1 MDVDPDPHS
10 PPDPDS
16 DPDLRRSLAAGV
28 AVFNAG
34 DHHAAHDAWEAHWL
48 DLPDGSPDERLLHGL
63 IQYTACVYHARRRNW
78 SGATG
83 LAESAGDYLAD
94 LPADHRGV
102 NLGAVRRYLAAFAG
116 DPELIERRPPLALRL
131 DGAALTPADLD
142 FETAALAA
150 RVVAADDDAF
160 DAERIARA
168 VEVAREE
175 IESGTQTRF
184 TALVMDFADDRDH
197 RALVYQRLCQ
207 HLERHE
213 REREDVEGLFD

>member
-1 MDVDPDPHS
+1 MDADADPEF
-10 PPDPDS
+10 
-16 DPDLRRSLAAGV
+16 RRALAAGV

-34 DHHAAHDAWEAHWL
+34 DHHAAHDAWEARWL
-48 DLPDGSPDERLLHGL
+48 DLSDDSPDERLLHGL

-78 SGATG
+78 AGATG
-83 LAESAGDYLAD
+83 LAASAGEYLAD

-102 NLGAVRRYLAAFAG
+102 NLGAVRRYLATLAA

-150 RVVAADDDAF
+150 RVVAADDEAYD
-160 DAERIARA
+160 EGRIEAA
-168 VEVAREE
+168 VERAREE
-175 IESGTQTRF
+175 VESGTQTRF

-197 RALVYQRLCQ
+197 RGLVYRRLCQ
-207 HLERHE
+207 HLERRE